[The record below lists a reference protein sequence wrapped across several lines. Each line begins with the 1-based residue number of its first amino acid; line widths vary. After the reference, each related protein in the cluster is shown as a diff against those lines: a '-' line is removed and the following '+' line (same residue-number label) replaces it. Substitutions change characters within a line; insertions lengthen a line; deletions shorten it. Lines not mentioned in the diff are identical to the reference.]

1 MTREAKQAVAEV
13 EKSIKPTTNGAT
25 PKITAESNGKKSAC
39 NAGCTCD
46 PCNCNPCKC
55 GDKKTDDLTNGTI
68 HEEAPA
74 AKTEL
79 VLEPTPSAD
88 TESSP
93 QVVEEEEKVIVNKDC
108 KCSPCRCDP
117 CECGKQKNAEQEE
130 PQSET
135 PAESTTTEES
145 NPSVAMLD
153 GDEATPSDTTEL
165 NEEAH
170 QIKETVPEPESTA
183 TKQHQPELV
192 LENNDH
198 QKNNELNGEAHE
210 EIAPLTT
217 QAIETHH

>member
-13 EKSIKPTTNGAT
+13 EKSGKPTTNGAT

-55 GDKKTDDLTNGTI
+55 GDKKTDELTNGTI

-74 AKTEL
+74 AKIDL
-79 VLEPTPSAD
+79 VLEPTPSVD
-88 TESSP
+88 TESTP
-93 QVVEEEEKVIVNKDC
+93 QVVEEEEKVTVNKDC

-130 PQSET
+130 PQTET

-145 NPSVAMLD
+145 KPSVAVD
-153 GDEATPSDTTEL
+153 GDAATASATPDL

-170 QIKETVPEPESTA
+170 QIKEAVPEPESTA
-183 TKQHQPELV
+183 AEQHQPELV
-192 LENNDH
+192 LENN
-198 QKNNELNGEAHE
+198 ELNVETNE